1 MAGSGCSRREEIFP
15 FVTFFHFLVLEDA
28 VQMQLIL
35 KREKV
40 RSVEK
45 KVMNKII
52 IIVIQYTQLSKQ

>member
-1 MAGSGCSRREEIFP
+1 MQQEGGDFSMVLFFFFRLVGCSA
-15 FVTFFHFLVLEDA
+15 DA
-28 VQMQLIL
+28 VGL

-52 IIVIQYTQLSKQ
+52 IIVIQYTQLSK